1 MEIGLLFAQL
11 AMVALVILGSAHFM
25 TQSADTIAEKTGL
38 GRTFIG
44 VVLLATA
51 TSLPELGT
59 GVTTIRLDQ
68 PDLAVGDAFGSNV
81 FNLLIVG
88 ILDAAWKNGPLL
100 DHHGMTPTTIIIGGA
115 GIAIIAIAVMGI
127 FIGES
132 IFSLGWISPIS
143 VLLLMV
149 FLGAMWIIYRSES
162 NESNNGSV
170 EETESGGL
178 LRAVVIYFIAM
189 IIVVGAAIWLSLIGE
204 RVVHVTGMDASFV
217 GTQFLAL
224 STSLPELA
232 ASIAAIRISAP
243 ELAISNV
250 LGSNLFNMGFVL
262 FVDDAVL
269 TSGSLWDAAAKVHI
283 LTAGGAI
290 LMTAIV
296 IIALAVQSRARRP
309 SRFTIESLLLVAAY
323 ILISA
328 AVFKGL
334 GPA

>member
-1 MEIGLLFAQL
+1 MEMGLLFAQL
-11 AMVALVILGSAHFM
+11 AIAATVILGSAHFM

-59 GVTTIRLDQ
+59 GITTIRLDQ
-68 PDLAVGDAFGSNV
+68 PDLAAGDAFGSNV

-88 ILDAAWKNGPLL
+88 ILDASWKSGALL
-100 DHHGMTPTTIIIGGA
+100 DHDKLTPTTIIIGGA

-127 FIGES
+127 FIGGS

-149 FLGAMWIIYRSES
+149 FLGAMWLIYRSED
-162 NESNNGSV
+162 NGGGSD
-170 EETESGGL
+170 EETERGGL
-178 LRAVVIYFIAM
+178 LRAAVIYLIAM
-189 IIVVGAAIWLSLIGE
+189 LIVVAAAIWLSWIGE
-204 RVVHVTGMDASFV
+204 RMVHVTGLDASFV

-232 ASIAAIRISAP
+232 ASIAAIRIAAP

-250 LGSNLFNMGFVL
+250 LGSNLFNMGFIL

-269 TSGSLWDAAAKVHI
+269 TSGSLWDAVAKVHI

-296 IIALAVQSRARRP
+296 IIALAAQSRARRP
-309 SRFTIESLLLVAAY
+309 RRFTTESLLLVAVY
-323 ILISA
+323 ILVSA